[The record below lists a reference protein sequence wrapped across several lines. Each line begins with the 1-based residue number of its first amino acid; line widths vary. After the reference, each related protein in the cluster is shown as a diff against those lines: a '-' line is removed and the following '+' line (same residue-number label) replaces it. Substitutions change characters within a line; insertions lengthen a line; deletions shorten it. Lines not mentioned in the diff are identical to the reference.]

1 MSSEEALYCIDANV
15 LIQAWQKYYSPKLC
29 PSYWDVLDKLG
40 AQGRLFIPAE
50 VSKEIQKG
58 QDELAA
64 WLKSSNIVVRPITGP
79 VTQNWSAILAKDPK
93 HQFLV
98 DNTKGR
104 SLADPWVIAHAMT
117 ENAVVVTK
125 EEKLTAANSDKIK
138 IPNVCEAMKVR
149 CITDFEMLAELG
161 IKFSCT
167 VD

>member
-1 MSSEEALYCIDANV
+1 MSFDQARYCIDANV

-29 PSYWDVLDKLG
+29 PSYWEVLNKLG

-50 VSKEIQKG
+50 VSKEIKKG
-58 QDELAA
+58 QDQLAA
-64 WLKSSNIVVRPITGP
+64 WLESSNIVVRPITGP

-125 EEKLTAANSDKIK
+125 EDREAAHTLDQ
-138 IPNVCEAMKVR
+138 
-149 CITDFEMLAELG
+149 
-161 IKFSCT
+161 
-167 VD
+167 

>member
-1 MSSEEALYCIDANV
+1 MSFDQARYCIDANV

-29 PSYWDVLDKLG
+29 PSYWEVLNKLG

-50 VSKEIQKG
+50 VSKEIKKG
-58 QDELAA
+58 QDQLAA
-64 WLKSSNIVVRPITGP
+64 WLESSNIVVRPITGP

-138 IPNVCEAMKVR
+138 IPNVCEAMSVR
-149 CITDFEMLAELG
+149 CITDFEMLEELG
-161 IKFSCT
+161 IKFSCALE
-167 VD
+167 

>member
-1 MSSEEALYCIDANV
+1 MSLGQELYCIDANV

-29 PSYWDVLDKLG
+29 PSYWEVLNKVG

-50 VSKEIQKG
+50 VSKEIHKG

-138 IPNVCEAMKVR
+138 IPNVCEAMSVR
-149 CITDFEMLAELG
+149 CITDFEMLEELG

-167 VD
+167 VE